1 MTDSADK
8 MKSLPS
14 GDFSESLFDMNYFSW
29 NVRCTLIATGF
40 LFYFMVFVLSHMVC
54 RSLSLTYRSLAAKE
68 KVFWNLAISRG
79 FFGIQGTVAGLWAL
93 LKDPVLQAD
102 KMLGQQNWCWFNIL
116 TAFGFFMFENAAL
129 HGSNIMFKTFDMALA
144 LHHFFAISGFGS
156 TLIWDNVGHYLPM
169 LILLLEMSTP
179 FTCISWMLL
188 KAGFSH
194 IRLWKL
200 NQWLMIHMFHCRMIL
215 TYHMWWVCWQDLDK
229 IKLYVPVP
237 QAVLFFPGLFLLTFI
252 INPYWTHKK
261 TLQLFNPVDWN
272 FAKETKRVVNGETSP
287 ALKKTT

>member
-1 MTDSADK
+1 MTDSAAK
-8 MKSLPS
+8 MKPLHN
-14 GDFSESLFDMNYFSW
+14 GDSSEDFFDMNYFSW
-29 NVRCTLIATGF
+29 NVRCTLIVAGF
-40 LFYFMVFVLSHMVC
+40 MFYFVVFLLSHMFGLA
-54 RSLSLTYRSLAAKE
+54 LSLTYRSLAAKE
-68 KVFWNLAISRG
+68 KVFWNLAVSRG
-79 FFGIQGTVAGLWAL
+79 FFGIQGLVAGLWAL
-93 LKDPVLQAD
+93 LKDPVLWAD
-102 KMLGQQNWCWFNIL
+102 RMLGQQNWCWFNIL
-116 TAFGFFMFENAAL
+116 TAVGFFLFENAAL
-129 HGSNIMFKTFDMALA
+129 HGSNVVFKTFDLPLA

-156 TLIWDNVGHYLPM
+156 VLIWDNVGHYLPM

-179 FTCISWMLL
+179 FTCISWIML

-194 IRLWKL
+194 MRLWKL

-237 QAVLFFPGLFLLTFI
+237 QLVVFFAGLFLLTFI

-272 FAKETKRVVNGETSP
+272 FAKERSRVANGERNMT
-287 ALKKTT
+287 LKKAT